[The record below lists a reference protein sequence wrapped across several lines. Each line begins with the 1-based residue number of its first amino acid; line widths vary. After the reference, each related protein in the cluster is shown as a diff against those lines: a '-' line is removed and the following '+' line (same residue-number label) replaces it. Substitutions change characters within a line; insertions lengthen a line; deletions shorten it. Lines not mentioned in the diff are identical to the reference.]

1 MYKVFYSKLNLKLWG
16 SKLMMYLRGSFS
28 KTELRTLDLLNPQKR
43 LNLQQTLSSF
53 HDRDKGGKQ
62 RPSYISLGLLFLSYI
77 YMSAKYLYKRNS
89 GFSEQRKENK
99 RQKFFLFWLFN
110 IKSTIKLSDDT
121 ILLQALNFSNV

>member
-1 MYKVFYSKLNLKLWG
+1 
-16 SKLMMYLRGSFS
+16 MMYLRGSFS

-43 LNLQQTLSSF
+43 LNLQQSLSSF

-99 RQKFFLFWLFN
+99 RQKFFLFRLFN
-110 IKSTIKLSDDT
+110 INLTITLSDV
-121 ILLQALNFSNV
+121 IMQALHFSNV